1 MRKLSMVWLL
11 VTLTVL
17 CANAQKVVYSSL
29 KDFVAQRGD
38 TLTTLHVE
46 KRAKN
51 QITLTG
57 GADYKV
63 SVNDNESL
71 SRYLKKRC
79 YLIRVD
85 SALYVNCR
93 KLRYKKMRFGAWYAP
108 AMMLNGNIYFSAV
121 PLGSVAAGSSPSM
134 SVMLGGQ
141 LGDAIAAS
149 GQVSKRVYYEI
160 DTVTGKVDFVGKD
173 KMLLLL
179 TDHPLLKA
187 DYLKANSVS
196 AEVTGLYL
204 RELTDR
210 GK

>member
-1 MRKLSMVWLL
+1 MRKLGIVWLL
-11 VTLTVL
+11 VILTTL
-17 CANAQKVVYSSL
+17 CANAQEVVYSSL

-38 TLTTLHVE
+38 TLTTIHVE

-57 GADYKV
+57 GADYKI
-63 SVNDNESL
+63 SVDDSESL

-79 YLIRVD
+79 YLVRGD

-108 AMMLNGNIYFSAV
+108 AMLLNGNIYFSAL
-121 PLGSVAAGSSPSM
+121 PLGSVAAGSSANM

-173 KMLLLL
+173 KMMLLL
-179 TDHPLLKA
+179 TDHPLLRA
-187 DYLKANSVS
+187 AYLKENSVS
-196 AEVTGLYL
+196 AEVTGRYL
-204 RELTDR
+204 RELAAL
-210 GK
+210 KK

>member
-1 MRKLSMVWLL
+1 MRKLAIVWLL
-11 VTLTVL
+11 VTLTAL
-17 CANAQKVVYSSL
+17 CANAQAVVYSSL

-38 TLTTLHVE
+38 TLAAIQVE

-63 SVNDNESL
+63 SADDNESL

-79 YLIRVD
+79 YLVRAD

-93 KLRYKKMRFGAWYAP
+93 KLRYKKLRFGAWYAP
-108 AMMLNGNIYFSAV
+108 AMLLNGNIYFSAL
-121 PLGSVAAGSSPSM
+121 PLGSVAVGASTNM
-134 SVMLGGQ
+134 SVTLGGR

-160 DTVTGKVDFVGKD
+160 DAATGKVDFVGKD

-179 TDHPLLKA
+179 AGHPLLQEA
-187 DYLKANSVS
+187 YLKDNSQS
-196 AEVTGLYL
+196 AQVTGHYL
-204 RELTDR
+204 RELAAPR
-210 GK
+210 K